1 LNWFAEND
9 TTENNTEAGDQWSKT
24 LNWYFFV
31 VSNYFLYGE
40 SIIYYFK
47 VSLFRCLLA
56 LWRMKK
62 RGNRANGSCDCFIGA
77 QHIVFVDA
85 YFLPFA
91 QNHRFISFMLYVFG
105 ESQSEMLLAE
115 TLRPLTFFVRDRLHG
130 LCDEPAKAVFETT
143 IRSVLLG
150 PHDATV
156 DRRFEVG

>member
-1 LNWFAEND
+1 MEQDVEL
-9 TTENNTEAGDQWSKT
+9 
-24 LNWYFFV
+24 V
-31 VSNYFLYGE
+31 
-40 SIIYYFK
+40 
-47 VSLFRCLLA
+47 LFRRQQLLFVRREYH
-56 LWRMKK
+56 LLFQGRFPVRLCYLFSEPKK

-115 TLRPLTFFVRDRLHG
+115 TLWPLTFFVRDRLHG
-130 LCDEPAKAVFETT
+130 LCDEPAKAVLETT

>member
-1 LNWFAEND
+1 M
-9 TTENNTEAGDQWSKT
+9 
-24 LNWYFFV
+24 NWYFFV

-47 VSLFRCLLA
+47 VGFLSGSATSLA
-56 LWRMKK
+56 NQK

-115 TLRPLTFFVRDRLHG
+115 TLWPLTLFVRDRLHG
-130 LCDEPAKAVFETT
+130 LCDEPAKAVLETT